1 MPEKLIGVFSVVGM
15 LVGESPRAEALSL
28 TFNSLDRR
36 PDFHRDVML
45 PLFLPHNNTQCTHA
59 GFIYAMEN
67 IYVEERH
74 RHLQPDGP
82 DLEVCIQMIALVT
95 PIVGLGA
102 WLMGRVPSERMSK
115 SRGFAWEVYFA
126 FPIIASGIMA
136 AITTMGYF
144 FLRAFGEFAS
154 GSDWSGLGYMLG
166 ICGVTFYMW
175 VLIKLIG
182 AFETRGIKI
191 NLAKKRA
198 RMKKNKEKAE
208 KYEKSMMANFCGT
221 GTINEDDEVEDDKDI

>member
-1 MPEKLIGVFSVVGM
+1 MGGLLRISNNRIWLYGSHYDDGI
-15 LVGESPRAEALSL
+15 L
-28 TFNSLDRR
+28 
-36 PDFHRDVML
+36 
-45 PLFLPHNNTQCTHA
+45 LFA
-59 GFIYAMEN
+59 GI
-67 IYVEERH
+67 
-74 RHLQPDGP
+74 
-82 DLEVCIQMIALVT
+82 
-95 PIVGLGA
+95 
-102 WLMGRVPSERMSK
+102 W
-115 SRGFAWEVYFA
+115 
-126 FPIIASGIMA
+126 
-136 AITTMGYF
+136 
-144 FLRAFGEFAS
+144 EFAS
-154 GSDWSGLGYMLG
+154 GRDWSGLGYMLG